1 MAMQML
7 CDWCGQIVPEDEQ
20 EEISVGQPFGEF
32 ANQRYDCHAVCVTN
46 ALQEIALTM
55 NGDHPKGE

>member
-32 ANQRYDCHAVCVTN
+32 QSQKYDCHAVCITK
-46 ALQEIALTM
+46 ALQGIAFTL
-55 NGDHPKGE
+55 NGTHPKGE